1 MNASSVHRV
10 SAPIAR
16 ELNCM
21 FRAIWLDVFE
31 HSISVINELSFR
43 ATQLVNCDIYTLDSL
58 SVLGFLLISFVHLAW
73 RRYSVTV
80 FFSSFLIEQTN
91 KRKRSTED

>member
-1 MNASSVHRV
+1 MNASNVHRV
-10 SAPIAR
+10 SAPIAL

-21 FRAIWLDVFE
+21 FHAIWLDVFE

-43 ATQLVNCDIYTLDSL
+43 ATQLVNCDIYIYTLDYL
-58 SVLGFLLISFVHLAW
+58 SVLGFFLISFVHLAW

-80 FFSSFLIEQTN
+80 FFLFFSN
-91 KRKRSTED
+91 